1 MENLKNLLN
10 ILKNNKNEIQI
21 IKIMVIIA
29 INTWLLIIFWKA
41 LLIDNVFMGNNIALT
56 KMNTVI
62 QPVLQILG
70 LEILSPNTIKMML
83 ISMIV
88 ITANLMVIHFQKMI
102 MVMITA
108 IMARYGYK
116 SYTNYLI
123 NNENMM
129 QIGSQMPTQ
138 ASQITQKVVEQA
150 PIVINTGANSG
161 TNWWLWGTVIV
172 VGAIAIGGIAFMV
185 WSHNTNA
192 NNMANLADQTASLT
206 TNVRTQINNIDQKAT
221 HINTQVDLLFTNHGK
236 ALDSL
241 ENTNKLLNEKITNLD
256 KGFKDFGSQISKLE
270 ANNIEN
276 IQILAKNTLNISEE
290 SQKFFTNVLETESAS
305 DALVV
310 IITKMMDGFNILE
323 NDLKTVETRVDSIT
337 GQVTTPRGSA
347 FFTRMPSTRI
357 NTTNINQNE

>member
-1 MENLKNLLN
+1 
-10 ILKNNKNEIQI
+10 
-21 IKIMVIIA
+21 
-29 INTWLLIIFWKA
+29 
-41 LLIDNVFMGNNIALT
+41 
-56 KMNTVI
+56 
-62 QPVLQILG
+62 
-70 LEILSPNTIKMML
+70 
-83 ISMIV
+83 
-88 ITANLMVIHFQKMI
+88 
-102 MVMITA
+102 
-108 IMARYGYK
+108 
-116 SYTNYLI
+116 
-123 NNENMM
+123 
-129 QIGSQMPTQ
+129 
-138 ASQITQKVVEQA
+138 
-150 PIVINTGANSG
+150 
-161 TNWWLWGTVIV
+161 
-172 VGAIAIGGIAFMV
+172 
-185 WSHNTNA
+185 
-192 NNMANLADQTASLT
+192 MANLADQTASLT